1 MHIYLVGLQ
10 GKIWSDRSSRA
21 YFVHTSREL
30 SGETACIAGSILGNK
45 YQNLS
50 CWLKLYIVQ
59 TSLLEIHGYI
69 HQTSGSVVVDSF

>member
-10 GKIWSDRSSRA
+10 AKISSNHSTRA
-21 YFVHTSREL
+21 YVVHKSREG
-30 SGETACIAGSILGNK
+30 SGETAYIAGTILSNK

-50 CWLKLYIVQ
+50 SWLKLYIVQ

-69 HQTSGSVVVDSF
+69 HQISGSVVVDSF